1 MPYIDRG
8 NKSVRTMPGIGTRR
22 ILLVFLGLLPMTS
35 RAWAMPPWR
44 LITPEEEQRDKAA
57 PDAPAP
63 PDRPPP
69 PTITLVRPDI
79 SRPIRNPVTIEVQ
92 FTPGPGSSVD
102 VNSFNATYGRL
113 GINITRRLLDHA
125 VMRPDGLSASDV
137 ELPSG
142 DHRVTL
148 SIADTSGRT
157 ASKTIRF
164 SVVP

>member
-1 MPYIDRG
+1 MAIF
-8 NKSVRTMPGIGTRR
+8 TTRR
-22 ILLVFLGLLPMTS
+22 RLLVVLHLAPLTFGAQAM
-35 RAWAMPPWR
+35 AWP
-44 LITPEEEQRDKAA
+44 LVTPEEEGRDRAA
-57 PDAPAP
+57 PDVPAP

-79 SRPIRNPVTIEVQ
+79 SQPIRNLVTIEFR

-102 VNSFNATYGRL
+102 MRSFNATYGRL
-113 GINITRRLLDHA
+113 GINITQRLLDHA
-125 VMRPDGLSASDV
+125 VTTLNGLSATDV

-142 DHRVTL
+142 SHRVTL

-164 SVVP
+164 SVAR

>member
-1 MPYIDRG
+1 M
-8 NKSVRTMPGIGTRR
+8 
-22 ILLVFLGLLPMTS
+22 LVALGLLPLTFGTQAM
-35 RAWAMPPWR
+35 AWP
-44 LITPEEEQRDKAA
+44 LITPEEEGRDRAA

-79 SRPIRNPVTIEVQ
+79 SQPIRNPVTIEVQ
-92 FTPGPGSSVD
+92 FTPGPGSSVNMD
-102 VNSFNATYGRL
+102 SFNAIYGRL

-125 VMRPDGLSASDV
+125 VATNDGLSATDV

-142 DHRVTL
+142 DHRITL

-157 ASKTIRF
+157 ASKTLRF
-164 SVVP
+164 SVAR

>member
-1 MPYIDRG
+1 ML
-8 NKSVRTMPGIGTRR
+8 KTTRV
-22 ILLVFLGLLPMTS
+22 LLVVLCLLPATL
-35 RAWAMPPWR
+35 AAQTAAWR
-44 LITPEEEQRDKAA
+44 LVTPAEEQRDNVA
-57 PDAPAP
+57 PDVPAP

-79 SRPIRNPVTIEVQ
+79 SQPIRNPVTIEVQ
-92 FTPGPGSSVD
+92 FSPGLGSSVD
-102 VNSFNATYGRL
+102 MNSFNATYGRL

-125 VMRPDGLSASDV
+125 VVTPGGLAAADV

-148 SIADTSGRT
+148 SIADMSGRT